1 MFQGSVDQD
10 GPEPRHC
17 RFPGSQDTNGS
28 YVTVTAVPEPA
39 TLVLLATAGLAAL
52 TGRQKPTPAFT
63 TNPPDPPSQPNTPGA
78 ATGAAFISLTHRVKT
93 SRLVTNRNR
102 KKIGHAYRS

>member
-1 MFQGSVDQD
+1 VDQD

-63 TNPPDPPSQPNTPGA
+63 TNPPDPPSQPTPPGGRP
-78 ATGAAFISLTHRVKT
+78 TGAAFISLTHRVKT
-93 SRLVTNRNR
+93 S
-102 KKIGHAYRS
+102 SS